1 MRKSNDTFDL
11 QKHIVRGVEAIVADT
26 LKATLKNPKES
37 AFMAKFAAAS
47 RKASKTRLKL
57 EREGLHVPGFL
68 IASITSS
75 CNLHCAGCYSRCSNA
90 TNDAP
95 PVAQLT
101 SEERSPEGLLS
112 DDLPFRKPAF
122 PGLPG
127 QSQASPIQNGL
138 ETLHFLGGTF
148 PAGYAPPVM
157 AAISLS
163 PSLIGGA
170 SRKRRQG
177 HAGFS
182 RQPVKELRI
191 CFRNRSAMGVKR

>member
-11 QKHIVRGVEAIVADT
+11 QKHIERGVETIVADT

-101 SEERSPEGLLS
+101 SGEW
-112 DDLPFRKPAF
+112 
-122 PGLPG
+122 
-127 QSQASPIQNGL
+127 
-138 ETLHFLGGTF
+138 
-148 PAGYAPPVM
+148 
-157 AAISLS
+157 
-163 PSLIGGA
+163 
-170 SRKRRQG
+170 
-177 HAGFS
+177 
-182 RQPVKELRI
+182 LRI
-191 CFRNRSAMGVKR
+191 FREADELGVSFIMLAGGEPMIRRDIIEAAGATAERFKGHSICRDGRTPSRTPF